1 MKKIGHLP
9 GMLLAL
15 GLCACQSLLE
25 EDAVLVPKGSTI
37 LTATIESGSST
48 RTALSPDGEGR
59 YKVVWSE
66 NDVIGVFVD
75 GAPDASVYSLTS
87 GAGTNKGSFAGNGM
101 GSRYVAVYPMETVTS
116 LEGNELAL
124 HFPEEQDYAD
134 GSFCGDVLP
143 MVAVSLTTDLP
154 FKNVA
159 SILKLS
165 LKGHQSI
172 TRLVFRSHNPAD
184 KVSGP
189 MTVSLQDPNN
199 PVTTM
204 SADGVDSVAV
214 NTGGVL
220 LDPDV
225 ETAFYIAVPARKY
238 TGGFS
243 VRIYT
248 STGYMDKS
256 YKSDFTMERSKVHPA
271 GVVTVKLDSGVDVS
285 EALEGMGTEK
295 NPLKIASLSD
305 LLLMQSAVNA
315 GGTVRTV
322 GGDNVD
328 AMTASYI
335 LVNDIDLSSVF
346 NEKSGKSWTPIG
358 NGSHLFSG
366 SFEGNGHKI
375 MGLYINTVLSDQGL
389 FGVLDAGSRINNLT
403 VVGNVTS
410 SGDCIGLV
418 AGRFENR
425 DGSWSF
431 ANCSSEGTLSGRNQV
446 GGILGGGSCV
456 LEYGC
461 VNRADITGQH
471 YVGGIA
477 GRTSW
482 GGTNCINYGTITGNN
497 MTGGIFG
504 TSGDLIE
511 GCSNFGTIKGG
522 QKTGGII
529 GYQNYGLLS
538 DCLNEGDVFGT
549 SEVGGISAYSRQGS
563 VVWNNVNRGNVSG
576 EDNVGGVCGWLSSN
590 SGSSILQNCLNL
602 GKVELSKSGGHAGG
616 ICGQNEGPYEL
627 SGAGPCTLEQSYWLY
642 DKAKEVG
649 METGIGLDA
658 GTSGNNFSLTAAQ
671 MKGASYD
678 SALYQ
683 GYSVLLDALNHWAY
697 DQRNRREL
705 QGWQYSEDDGFPVLT
720 GLPIQS
726 PDGEQTVFTISLS
739 NTEILAS
746 GGVFTVDVKS
756 SEQYTVEFPG
766 WITESSVQTFET
778 DRFLK
783 RHTFSVSR
791 NDSGANRTG
800 SVAFINSKGTK
811 LTVHVSQKYPY
822 LRLDDSDIVLSANV
836 SSRRISLESSLLWTA
851 SCTAP
856 WCMVTP
862 SSGEGDGVI
871 VVKATL
877 NDDSSLRETYII
889 IESED
894 KSIRYS
900 IHVIQSGSKPQED
913 GDWKKLEFVHQSLM
927 MRFTATW
934 CGYCPTMNMS
944 VKMAQEKYPDKIQH
958 LALHGGGS
966 DLQFSDVNPLMNRYS
981 ISGFPTGIV
990 DGRTLIENY
999 SSDYASELIVNAVKE
1014 TESVYGT
1021 RTGVDILTS
1030 VSGRSVDV
1038 DVNAYVKKAGNYKIT
1053 VLLVEDDIVNSQADY
1068 YNGTQGKYLHDG
1080 VARMSLTDVEG
1091 DSFTIS
1097 GDYKVKSFHY
1107 SVSVPAAFVMDN
1119 MRVLVYIQRTFGSD
1133 PVYQSGNY
1141 GDYFVDNVG
1150 TAPVGGYLKLALEGG
1165 GSGVGGGDSEGITPG
1180 DDINL

>member
-1 MKKIGHLP
+1 MRKIGHLL
-9 GMLLAL
+9 GALLAF
-15 GLCACQSLLE
+15 GFCACQTLLE
-25 EDAVLVPKGSTI
+25 DDAFLVPKGSTV

-48 RTALSPDGEGR
+48 RTSLSPEGEGR
-59 YKVVWSE
+59 YKVIWNE
-66 NDVIGVFVD
+66 NDVIGIFVD
-75 GAPDASVYSLTS
+75 DAPDVSIYSLTT
-87 GAGTNKGSFAGNGM
+87 GAGTSKGSFAGYGM
-101 GSRYVAVYPMETVTS
+101 GSRYVAAYPTEMVAS
-116 LEGNELAL
+116 LEGDELTFD
-124 HFPEEQDYAD
+124 FPEEQTYVD
-134 GSFCGDVLP
+134 GSFCEGVLP
-143 MVAVSLTTDLP
+143 MVAVSVSTNLT

-184 KVSGP
+184 KASGP
-189 MTVSLQDPNN
+189 MTVSLHDPDN

-225 ETAFYIAVPARKY
+225 ETAFYIAVPAQKY
-238 TGGFS
+238 KGGFS

-248 STGYMDKS
+248 STGYMDKT

-271 GVVTVKLDSGVDVS
+271 GVITVKLDSGVEVS
-285 EALEGMGTEK
+285 ETLEGRGTEK
-295 NPLKIASLSD
+295 DPLRITSLGD
-305 LLLMQSAVNA
+305 LLLMQSTVNA
-315 GGTVRTV
+315 GGSVRTS
-322 GGDNVD
+322 GGESID
-328 AMTASYI
+328 AMTAFYF
-335 LVNDIDLSSVF
+335 LVNDIDLSPVY

-358 NGSHLFSG
+358 NDSHRFSG
-366 SFEGNGHKI
+366 SFEGDGHMIK
-375 MGLYINTVLSDQGL
+375 GLYINTDLSDQGL

-410 SGDCIGLV
+410 TGEYIGLV
-418 AGRFENR
+418 AGRFENM
-425 DGSWSF
+425 DGSWTF
-431 ANCSSEGTLSGRNQV
+431 MNCSSEGTLRGGNQV
-446 GGILGGGSCV
+446 GGILGGGSSV

-461 VNRADITGQH
+461 VNRADITGQY

-482 GGTNCINYGTITGNN
+482 GGSNCINYGTITGVN

-504 TSGDLIE
+504 TSGDMIE
-511 GCSNFGTIKGG
+511 ACSNFGTIKGG

-529 GYQNYGLLS
+529 GYQNYGWLS
-538 DCLNEGDVFGT
+538 NCLNEGEVSGS

-563 VVWNNVNRGNVSG
+563 AVWNNVNRGHVSG
-576 EDNVGGVCGWLSSN
+576 NDIVGGVCGWLSSN

-602 GKVELSKSGGHAGG
+602 GEVELLKSGGHAGG
-616 ICGQNEGPYEL
+616 ICGRNEGPYEY

-642 DKAKEVG
+642 DKTKGVG
-649 METGIGLDA
+649 METGIGLDD
-658 GTSGNNFSLTAAQ
+658 GTSGNNYSLSIAQ
-671 MKGASYD
+671 MKGASYG

-683 GYSVLLDALNHWAY
+683 GYSVILDALNCWAY

-705 QGWQYSEDDGFPVLT
+705 QSWQYSAVDGYPVLT
-720 GLPIQS
+720 GLPVQS
-726 PDGEQTVFTISLS
+726 PGGDQTVFTISMN

-756 SEQYTVEFPG
+756 SEQYTVETPG
-766 WITESSVQTFET
+766 WISESSVQTFET
-778 DRFLK
+778 DRYLK

-791 NDSGANRTG
+791 NDSGANRSG
-800 SVAFINSKGTK
+800 SVAFTNSKGTK

-822 LRLDDSDIVLSANV
+822 LRLDDSDIVFSANV
-836 SSRRISLESSLLWTA
+836 SSRRISLESSLPWTA
-851 SCTAP
+851 SSGATWCTVA
-856 WCMVTP
+856 P
-862 SSGEGDGVI
+862 SSGDGNGAVT
-871 VVKATL
+871 VKAML
-877 NDDSSLRETYII
+877 NDDSSLRETYITI
-889 IESED
+889 ASED
-894 KSIRYS
+894 KSIQYT
-900 IHVIQSGSKPQED
+900 IHVIQSGSKPQEE

-934 CGYCPTMNMS
+934 CGYCPTMNTS

-966 DLQFSDVNPLMNRYS
+966 DLQFSDVTPLMNRYS
-981 ISGFPTGIV
+981 ITGFPTGIV
-990 DGRTLIENY
+990 DGRSLIENY
-999 SSDYASELIVNAVKE
+999 SSDYASDLIVNAVKE

-1021 RTGVDILTS
+1021 RTGVDISTS
-1030 VSGRSVDV
+1030 VSGRSVNV
-1038 DVNAYVKKAGNYKIT
+1038 DVNAYVKKAGDYKIT
-1053 VLLVEDDIVNSQADY
+1053 VLLVEDDIVKSQSDY
-1068 YNGTQGKYLHDG
+1068 YNGTQGKYLHDS
-1080 VARMSLTDVEG
+1080 VARMSLTDVDG

-1107 SVSVPAAFVMDN
+1107 SASVPAAYVMDN

-1133 PVYQSGNY
+1133 PVYQSGSY

-1150 TAPVGGYLKLALEGG
+1150 TAPVGGYLKLALESGG
-1165 GSGVGGGDSEGITPG
+1165 GGAGGGDNEGITPG